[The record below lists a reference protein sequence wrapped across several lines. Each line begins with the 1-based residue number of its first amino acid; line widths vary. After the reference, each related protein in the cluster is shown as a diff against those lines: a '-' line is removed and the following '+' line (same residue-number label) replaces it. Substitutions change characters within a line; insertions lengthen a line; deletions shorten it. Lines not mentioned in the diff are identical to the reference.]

1 EATEASPK
9 GKVEITGIGNYTTE
23 DDVDDVQDVSF
34 DLKEEL
40 PLSDPSI
47 SVEYLGDYSYNGDK
61 IELSLDDFKLV
72 ETDGNNTYELK
83 PGDDYTFDGK
93 TNVYVDKAGEVSVVL
108 KGNGDYRDTREVK
121 INIEGK
127 SFEDTFE
134 IEPIDDIYLD
144 KVDDKTNDTVKKVK
158 AAVKVV
164 YKSSSG
170 QYSND

>member
-1 EATEASPK
+1 
-9 GKVEITGIGNYTTE
+9 
-23 DDVDDVQDVSF
+23 
-34 DLKEEL
+34 
-40 PLSDPSI
+40 
-47 SVEYLGDYSYNGDK
+47 
-61 IELSLDDFKLV
+61 
-72 ETDGNNTYELK
+72 
-83 PGDDYTFDGK
+83 
-93 TNVYVDKAGEVSVVL
+93 YVDKAGEVSVVL

-170 QYSND
+170 QYSNDKLDIKVYNADGEELADGFKLTENPGTYTVKVTPKTDEYYTGSLETTFNVFGHDLKKAGAVVADIEDQVYTSE